1 MFQFFSTFVNEKITF
16 KILMNMKRYSL
27 MLALLMLA
35 LASQAQLLWK
45 VSGNGLARP
54 SYIMGTYHFAPASMI
69 DKIPGMQ
76 QALEGCDVVFGEID
90 NEEMMSQDAQMKMG
104 MAMVA
109 PPDSTL
115 DKLFTPEQYAI
126 VEDVFNKYFG
136 GMGVTLSQMNMLKPS
151 AISVQMQA
159 MQAVKYFP
167 NFNVNEQIDMGVQ
180 NRANEMGRP
189 SEGLETIQEQI
200 DLLFNAP
207 LTEQAEGLLE
217 ACKKDDYFVV
227 QSSALVEAYMA
238 QDLDKIRDII
248 ADPEIG
254 GDNPEEL
261 DALIYDRNRNWVPKL
276 MAIMPE
282 RACLVCVG
290 AGHLVGDQG
299 VLQLLRDEGY
309 TVEPMK

>member
-1 MFQFFSTFVNEKITF
+1 
-16 KILMNMKRYSL
+16 MKRYSL

-238 QDLDKIRDII
+238 QDLDKIKDII